1 VRYGSKESCTINSNK
16 KEEETMSKGNFEVAL
31 PRPYLVGD
39 ILAKVYEIGGASP
52 TNIVRVDQ
60 DWGVKVHWDL
70 KGSLAPFICGEWC
83 LHLRLESLGPGPEIV
98 FNAKRRIPLNPCGR
112 GRYDFD
118 FRVRRGKIRADH
130 CSIPYK
136 PVVTITYYTACHK
149 PGPIAG
155 FVELPIMQFYDPG
168 RGPIYGGN
176 GRHATEVGEEEESEL
191 ETVEMFEPEGV
202 DTFEAE
208 AVEMLETDDDGEEF
222 EYEATGELEV
232 ESEKELG

>member
-1 VRYGSKESCTINSNK
+1 
-16 KEEETMSKGNFEVAL
+16 MSKGSFEVAL

-39 ILAKVYEIGGASP
+39 IFAKVYEIGGASP

-83 LHLRLESLGPGPEIV
+83 LHLRLESLGPGPEIM
-98 FNAKRRIPLNPCGR
+98 FSAKRRIPLNPCGR

-118 FRVRRGKIRADH
+118 LRVKRGKIRGDH

-176 GRHATEVGEEEESEL
+176 GKHATVVGEEGESE
-191 ETVEMFEPEGV
+191 F
-202 DTFEAE
+202 E
-208 AVEMLETDDDGEEF
+208 AVEMSELEKVENFEADLIEILETEDEGEELEF
-222 EYEATGELEV
+222 NATGDLKV
-232 ESEKELG
+232 ESEKELA